1 MPLRDT
7 RQSMPSSSPPGRWLL
22 RRIFVED
29 WSLKL
34 LALAITLGLWFLVSG
49 RVVEREV
56 IVEPKIQGKPAA
68 SFEIKDV
75 SATPSK
81 IRVHG
86 PADRLSVID
95 KAETQPISVEGR
107 RESFDVRQV
116 AVRIPN
122 YQTEPLG
129 RVDVHVTIVASG
141 NTQTKPTSTY

>member
-7 RQSMPSSSPPGRWLL
+7 KQSIPSTSPPERWLQ
-22 RRIFVED
+22 RIFIED

-34 LALAITLGLWFLVSG
+34 LALAITLVLWFLVSG
-49 RVVEREV
+49 RVVQREV
-56 IVEPKIQGKPAA
+56 IVEPKIQGSPAA
-68 SFEIKDV
+68 SFEVKDV

-81 IRVHG
+81 IKVQG
-86 PADRLSVID
+86 PADRLNVID

-122 YQTEPLG
+122 YQTEPLAQ
-129 RVDVHVTIVASG
+129 VDVHVTIVASG
-141 NTQTKPTSTY
+141 NSQTKPTSTY